1 MLLFLLHQVLEKG
14 LAIRFLLV
22 DNYLDDLL
30 CMPIL
35 LGALLGEQYESVGNW
50 LNPVSNLVAAGL
62 GLWYAYR
69 VLTFDRR
76 LRSS

>member
-1 MLLFLLHQVLEKG
+1 MTLR
-14 LAIRFLLV
+14 RFLLFST
-22 DNYLDDLL
+22 LGTAAWSALL
-30 CMPIL
+30 I
-35 LGALLGEQYESVGNW
+35 GAGYLLGEQYESVGNW